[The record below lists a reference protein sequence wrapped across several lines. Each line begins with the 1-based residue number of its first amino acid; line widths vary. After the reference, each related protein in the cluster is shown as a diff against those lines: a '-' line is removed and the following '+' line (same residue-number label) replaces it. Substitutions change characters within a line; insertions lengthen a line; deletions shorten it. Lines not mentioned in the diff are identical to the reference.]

1 MSTSDRL
8 RAGRLADNISS
19 HLEKKKITK
28 KKLSD
33 LTGIDITQICNYTIG
48 YCAPNVKN
56 LWKIAR
62 ALETTMDELMEGVV
76 EE

>member
-8 RAGRLADNISS
+8 RAVKLADNIASL
-19 HLEKKKITK
+19 LEKKKITK

-33 LTGIDITQICNYTIG
+33 LTGIDSKQIYNYTIG

>member
-1 MSTSDRL
+1 MHTN
-8 RAGRLADNISS
+8 A
-19 HLEKKKITK
+19 
-28 KKLSD
+28 
-33 LTGIDITQICNYTIG
+33 DITQICNYTLG